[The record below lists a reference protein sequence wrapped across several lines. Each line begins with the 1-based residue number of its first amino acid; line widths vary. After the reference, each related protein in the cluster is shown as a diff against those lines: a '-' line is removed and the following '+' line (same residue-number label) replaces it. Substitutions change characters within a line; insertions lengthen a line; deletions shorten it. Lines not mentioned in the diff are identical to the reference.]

1 MLGMTRRRSDYR
13 SAFSVPP
20 TGGEVRFASSLLTAR
35 ESAAGSRNDAPPD
48 PEAVRG
54 ADR

>member
-20 TGGEVRFASSLLTAR
+20 AGGEVRFASGLLTAR
-35 ESAAGSRNDAPPD
+35 ESAAGSSKDALPD
-48 PEAVRG
+48 PVAARG